1 LSVGYLLFIYYY
13 IENKE
18 HMTFKKKITSRFKL
32 ALRRLGM
39 LCKRPTG
46 PSKRI
51 RITKTINPD
60 GTVTTHN
67 RITEQPIND
76 GNTFETELHI
86 WNEIHKSVNKSKT
99 NK

>member
-1 LSVGYLLFIYYY
+1 
-13 IENKE
+13 
-18 HMTFKKKITSRFKL
+18 MTLRKKIKSRFKL

-39 LCKRPTG
+39 LCKRPKGT
-46 PSKRI
+46 SKRI

-60 GTVTTHN
+60 GTVTIHD
-67 RITEQPIND
+67 RITKQPIND